1 MLAFG
6 RYSAVASWPMGPAS
20 SRQLSLSKY
29 LPSRASVP
37 HRGSFSTVTIPVLL
51 DCLSGACR
59 ESSEFVAVGN
69 VVAMENGLRVKVQ
82 DDAVQVFRPGTA
94 LAVTFRRNSGSGIL
108 EAQKFLG
115 KPWASGEE
123 IEFVAAAWRLA
134 YAEAKAQGWLRPMQV
149 RCV

>member
-1 MLAFG
+1 M
-6 RYSAVASWPMGPAS
+6 
-20 SRQLSLSKY
+20 
-29 LPSRASVP
+29 
-37 HRGSFSTVTIPVLL
+37 
-51 DCLSGACR
+51 D
-59 ESSEFVAVGN
+59 N
-69 VVAMENGLRVKVQ
+69 VVAIDSGLCVKVH
-82 DDAVQVFRPGTA
+82 DDAIQVMRPGTG
-94 LAVTFRRNSGSGIL
+94 LAVTFQRNSGSGIL